1 MKQDFK
7 DFLVEAE
14 IMAET
19 PRSLDVFKK
28 VSQKKG
34 HPLTFYDIFDYTDAL
49 KSAIKPSEIVQ
60 DMKIDVQALITRVKE
75 MFSVDIR
82 PDMSVSQ
89 IEQML

>member
-1 MKQDFK
+1 M
-7 DFLVEAE
+7 VEAE
-14 IMAET
+14 VMAET
-19 PRSLDVFKK
+19 PRSVKVFKE

-49 KSAIKPSEIVQ
+49 KSAIKPSEVIQ
-60 DMKIDVQALITRVKE
+60 DMKIDVQDFISRVKE

-82 PDMSVSQ
+82 PDMNVSQ